1 MQPALKIRYGRT
13 ALALVGAAAV
23 CAAVGLAIAS
33 VVGAV
38 SGFTPLFAL
47 AVAMGSVAILRTLA
61 VRDRRT
67 RMNAAFRDAM
77 YAPPLPREAPVATRP
92 DEPTQ
97 LFDAEVAEADRKPT
111 DAQPLSAAELR
122 VVALEVAAA
131 AGDIVPAAGATWDPV
146 AVPTPVYVQAPK
158 AARPAPEPLELP
170 ETPKAEGKATMKQ
183 AASEHRASAQSVA
196 DDPQPTTGRINLD
209 DVLQRRRA

>member
-13 ALALVGAAAV
+13 ALALVGAGAV
-23 CAAVGLAIAS
+23 CAAFGLAIAS
-33 VVGAV
+33 VFGAV
-38 SGFTPLFAL
+38 SGFAPLIAL
-47 AVAMGSVAILRTLA
+47 AVAAGSVVILRSLA
-61 VRDRRT
+61 VRDRRA
-67 RMNAAFRDAM
+67 RINAAFRDAM
-77 YAPPLPREAPVATRP
+77 YSSPSQQEAPVPAQP
-92 DEPTQ
+92 EEPTQ
-97 LFDAEVAEADRKPT
+97 LFDAEDCLKSPDV
-111 DAQPLSAAELR
+111 QPLSSAELR
-122 VVALEVAAA
+122 LAALEVAAA
-131 AGDIVPAAGATWDPV
+131 AGDIVPASGTTWEPV

-158 AARPAPEPLELP
+158 AARPAPEPLRLP